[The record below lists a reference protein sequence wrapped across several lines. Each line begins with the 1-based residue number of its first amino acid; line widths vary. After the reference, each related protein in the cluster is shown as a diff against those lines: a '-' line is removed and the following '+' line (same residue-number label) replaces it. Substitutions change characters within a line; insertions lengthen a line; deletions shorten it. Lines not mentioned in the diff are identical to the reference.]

1 MRKQEGL
8 YPFDVLLT
16 RSPDAVGIGAG
27 VLKPDWFDPCPKPG
41 TDHFPKREFHLHAD
55 GRKRNRWGSQAQA
68 RGSVR
73 VVLVSKG
80 VLIECIYAHGQSFRR
95 PLPNQTSTLPTPP
108 SNLATVGSMLPA
120 MAPVQPKHIPAHP
133 QTCNLVLRPQL
144 RALAVFKPEA
154 GCIFPWPHS
163 QTSQVSKHVSKR

>member
-95 PLPNQTSTLPTPP
+95 PLPNQTSTPTY
-108 SNLATVGSMLPA
+108 SAIQSSHSGLDASRDGASTA
-120 MAPVQPKHIPAHP
+120 EAHP
-133 QTCNLVLRPQL
+133 
-144 RALAVFKPEA
+144 
-154 GCIFPWPHS
+154 G
-163 QTSQVSKHVSKR
+163 TSPDM